1 MKYLTSTVTALGV
14 LLCSTGLEAET
25 RFEAQ
30 VHDQIDEASYQFR
43 REGFVKLG
51 STWIDELEDGD
62 DKYIT
67 LQLYDNVEYI
77 AVAVCDEDC
86 SDIDLV
92 LYDEDDRQIARD
104 ISTDDIPVIAGV
116 PDYDGE
122 YYLEA
127 QMVDCYAR
135 TCAFGVA
142 IYAR

>member
-1 MKYLTSTVTALGV
+1 MARLTAGIAAFGV
-14 LLCSTGLEAET
+14 LVASTNLVAET

-30 VHDQIDEASYQFR
+30 VHIQIDEVSYQFR
-43 REGFVKLG
+43 QNGFVKLG
-51 STWIDELEDGD
+51 STWIDELEEDD

-67 LQLYDNVEYI
+67 LQLYDNVEYV

-92 LYDEDDRQIARD
+92 LYDEYDRPIARD
-104 ISTDDIPVIAGV
+104 ISTDDYPVISGV

-127 QMVDCYAR
+127 QMADCHAR